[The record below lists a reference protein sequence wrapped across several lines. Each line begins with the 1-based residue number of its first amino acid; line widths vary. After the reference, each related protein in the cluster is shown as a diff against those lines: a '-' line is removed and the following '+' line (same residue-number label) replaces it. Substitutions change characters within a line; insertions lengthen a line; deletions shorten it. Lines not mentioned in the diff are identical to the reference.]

1 MIYSKTIRIRND
13 NALIFDPKQDE
24 TPFFFHGVKQNPRDI
39 SKRQHKSI
47 KYDFHRVF
55 GPQSSNEDIYNES
68 TKDLLNKLLCGY
80 NCSGMYQFYMIY
92 FSSKYNS
99 MILIQLIF
107 GAHVVSSILL
117 K

>member
-68 TKDLLNKLLCGY
+68 TKDLLDKLLCGY
-80 NCSGMYQFYMIY
+80 NCSGMYKFNMLYQWFYT
-92 FSSKYNS
+92 F
-99 MILIQLIF
+99 
-107 GAHVVSSILL
+107 
-117 K
+117 